1 MVPLVTVWLIWGWRD
16 TRVLWICLMI
26 GYAIVNLC
34 YFLMIWGKDFSGKKF
49 VKEDPPSKSDS
60 RLAST
65 LQEDKP
71 FIFNKMSTPFFLR
84 EDDNEL
90 YSSKERKYHE
100 LKESL
105 LYDKANKGKLKKK
118 HSPSSSTTDNLSSS
132 GEE

>member
-1 MVPLVTVWLIWGWRD
+1 
-16 TRVLWICLMI
+16 
-26 GYAIVNLC
+26 
-34 YFLMIWGKDFSGKKF
+34 
-49 VKEDPPSKSDS
+49 
-60 RLAST
+60 
-65 LQEDKP
+65 
-71 FIFNKMSTPFFLR
+71 MSTPFFLR

-132 GEE
+132 GEEWIKILKNVKIVIRWMWSQVSIS